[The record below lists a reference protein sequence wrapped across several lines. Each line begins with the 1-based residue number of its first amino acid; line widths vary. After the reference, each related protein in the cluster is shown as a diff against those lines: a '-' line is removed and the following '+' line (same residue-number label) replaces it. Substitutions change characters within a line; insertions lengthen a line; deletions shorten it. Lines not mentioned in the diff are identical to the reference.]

1 MYPPCLFLHDLALRD
16 RLNIVLTTVEGGV
29 GKIPPVQLCATNVT
43 FFAVAS
49 VDHETFPEL
58 GNVLANGIRGDVR
71 FLLG

>member
-49 VDHETFPEL
+49 VDHE
-58 GNVLANGIRGDVR
+58 RSR
-71 FLLG
+71 S